1 MAVWERAGKA
11 RGALSVP
18 RQGPSAGSFPAITCP
33 SASFSLPQSLASPSA
48 HPSGRS
54 LVPAPLLISIP
65 LLLWR
70 LLFSFLNENSF
81 LGVSIFVL
89 IKVIWVCYK
98 SFRLINKI

>member
-18 RQGPSAGSFPAITCP
+18 CQGPSPDSFPAVTCP

-54 LVPAPLLISIP
+54 LVPAPLLNFHSPP
-65 LLLWR
+65 LVAPA
-70 LLFSFLNENSF
+70 SFF
-81 LGVSIFVL
+81 P
-89 IKVIWVCYK
+89 K
-98 SFRLINKI
+98 